1 MLVYRFFKVEWTV
14 CAKYTHGGSVKGM
27 VKSNF
32 RFVKKWHVSKWQIL
46 QIWTK
51 KCETFFLVSSQ
62 YSQGWRRPPVLKSI
76 TAETTVTAD
85 E

>member
-32 RFVKKWHVSKWQIL
+32 RFVKNGMFQNCKFH
-46 QIWTK
+46 
-51 KCETFFLVSSQ
+51 
-62 YSQGWRRPPVLKSI
+62 KSGRKNVKLFSCQL
-76 TAETTVTAD
+76 AVFSRLEEAPGPQVD
-85 E
+85 HCGDNCDCG

>member
-32 RFVKKWHVSKWQIL
+32 RFVKKWHISLNSTFHKSGR
-46 QIWTK
+46 K
-51 KCETFFLVSSQ
+51 KLKLFFLSARSIPKAGGGLLSSSRSLPRQ
-62 YSQGWRRPPVLKSI
+62 L
-76 TAETTVTAD
+76 
-85 E
+85 

>member
-32 RFVKKWHVSKWQIL
+32 RFVKKWHISKLQIS

-51 KCETFFLVSSQ
+51 KCETFFLSARSIPKAGGGLLSSSRSLPRQ
-62 YSQGWRRPPVLKSI
+62 L
-76 TAETTVTAD
+76 
-85 E
+85 

>member
-32 RFVKKWHVSKWQIL
+32 RFVKKNGTFQNCKFHKSGR
-46 QIWTK
+46 K
-51 KCETFFLVSSQ
+51 KVKLFSCQLAVFPRLEEASCPQVDHCRDNCDR
-62 YSQGWRRPPVLKSI
+62 G
-76 TAETTVTAD
+76 
-85 E
+85 